1 MGCKA
6 AGEAEMLGKDRTFVE
21 IDLAAVVANMEAM
34 RKNTAPGTKMAA
46 VIKTDGYGHGA
57 RQIAAALEPL
67 PYVWGFCT
75 ATFDEA
81 AELREAGIQK
91 PVLILG
97 YTFPDC
103 YEQEARLG
111 IRPAVFREDQL
122 EALSAAAGRAGT
134 AMPIHLAVDTGMSRI
149 GIMPDDAG
157 LSFVKRALETKNLIV
172 EGIFTHFS
180 KADMLSP
187 DPTMTQAQAF
197 RHFTDRIERELGY
210 RVPIRHCDNSAG
222 LIRFP
227 ENDMDLVRAGITVYG
242 LWPSD
247 EVPQDIVPLR
257 PALSWYSTVVYVKDL
272 PAGRAVSYGGTFV
285 TERTTRVATVSV
297 GYGDGYPR
305 SLSNKGYV
313 LIRGKRAPILGRI
326 CMDQLMADVS
336 DIPGAAEGDR
346 VTLIGTDGEETITC
360 EALGDLSGRFNYEL
374 VCDIGKR
381 VPRIY
386 RQAQT
391 N

>member
-1 MGCKA
+1 MSAVQGP
-6 AGEAEMLGKDRTFVE
+6 DRTYVK
-21 IDLAAVVANMEAM
+21 IDLAAIRANMEAM
-34 RKNTAPGTKMAA
+34 HQNIAPGTKMAA

-57 RQIAAALEPL
+57 AAIARALEPL
-67 PYVWGFCT
+67 PYLWGYCT
-75 ATFDEA
+75 ATFEEA
-81 AELREAGIQK
+81 RALREAGVEK

-97 YTFPDC
+97 YTFPAC
-103 YEQEARLG
+103 YEEEARLG

-122 EALSAAAGRAGT
+122 SALSDAAKKAGVT
-134 AMPIHLAVDTGMSRI
+134 FPVHVAVDTGMSRI
-149 GIMPDDAG
+149 GITPDDRG
-157 LSFVKRALETKNLIV
+157 LSFVKKALETPGIQV
-172 EGIFTHFS
+172 EGIFTHFA

-197 RHFTDRIERELGY
+197 RHFTDRIEQELGY

-227 ENDMDLVRAGITVYG
+227 ENDMDLVRAGITLYG
-242 LWPSD
+242 LWPSE
-247 EVPQDIVPLR
+247 EVPKDIVSLQ
-257 PALSWYSTVVYVKDL
+257 PALSWYSRGVFVKDL

-285 TERTTRVATVSV
+285 TDKTTRVATISV

-326 CMDQLMADVS
+326 CMDQLMADIS
-336 DIPGAAEGDR
+336 DIPGAAEGDL
-346 VTLIGTDGEETITC
+346 VTLIGTDGSETITC

-374 VCDIGKR
+374 VCDINPR
-381 VPRIY
+381 VPRVY
-386 RQAQT
+386 ENGQDA
-391 N
+391 